1 MANRM
6 LIPKIAT
13 HCIANRGAVH
23 PILCRNHS
31 LAPKDSKQL
40 FASKYMPVLPT
51 EEERIAEIEREIRL
65 LNLLND
71 KEV

>member
-1 MANRM
+1 
-6 LIPKIAT
+6 
-13 HCIANRGAVH
+13 
-23 PILCRNHS
+23 
-31 LAPKDSKQL
+31 
-40 FASKYMPVLPT
+40 MPVLPT

>member
-1 MANRM
+1 M
-6 LIPKIAT
+6 
-13 HCIANRGAVH
+13 H
-23 PILCRNHS
+23 PILCRSHS

-40 FASKYMPVLPT
+40 FASKYMPVLPI